1 MSIISPL
8 RNVSVVNVY
17 SADNQRMVEFFQEK
31 LGLEPLPD
39 QDKEDNYFGFQL
51 GSVQLG
57 IEPDSNRTDIPLP
70 FNRKNPILIQFEA
83 ESLEHLEEIN
93 QYLEAKGVDLP
104 RRSQKMS
111 YGYITNFLDPDGNLY
126 EVLYMTE

>member
-1 MSIISPL
+1 MKNPL
-8 RNVSVVNVY
+8 QKLSVINVY
-17 SADNQRMVEFFQEK
+17 SANNQRMVEFFQDK
-31 LGLEPLPD
+31 LGLRALPE
-39 QDKEDNYFGFQL
+39 QDKIDSYFGFQL
-51 GSVQLG
+51 GNLQVG
-57 IEPDSNRTDIPLP
+57 IEPESNRDNIPFP
-70 FNRKNPILIQFEA
+70 FNKKNPILIQFEA

-93 QYLEAKGVDLP
+93 VFLETKGVELP